1 MKVLIT
7 GANGML
13 GRDVAAIA
21 DAEHHEVVALDRS
34 ALDITNERSVH
45 RLIEQ
50 ELPRVVVNCAAYT
63 AVDLAQENEY
73 EATRINGEGAGF
85 VAAAA
90 AAVGAKVYYP
100 SSDYV
105 FDGLKTEPYVESDD
119 VNPVGAYGRSK
130 LAGEIATAEANPRHV
145 IVRTSW
151 LYGLEGGNF
160 VETML
165 TLAQRQNEVLVVRDQ
180 IGCPTYT
187 QQLAGAIVDMFD
199 FEKLGV
205 MHIAGG
211 EYCSWYDFAR
221 EIFRQSQLDVKVLS
235 ATSDMLERPAPRPPF
250 SALVTERDDVPV
262 LPRWDHGL
270 HDYLAARAQKAA
282 AEPAGERPAVID
294 EPVENTIEETS

>member
-7 GANGML
+7 GAGGML
-13 GRDVAAIA
+13 GRDVAAVA
-21 DAEHHEVVALDRS
+21 DAEHHEVIALDRE
-34 ALDITNERSVH
+34 ALDVTNERAVH
-45 RLIEQ
+45 RVIEQ

-63 AVDLAQENEY
+63 SVDLAQENEW
-73 EATRINGEGAGF
+73 EAKRINAEGAGH

-105 FDGLKTEPYVESDD
+105 FDGLKTEPYVESDE

-130 LAGEIATAEANPRHV
+130 LEGEIATAEANPRHV

-151 LYGLEGGNF
+151 LFGLDGTNF

-165 TLAQRQNEVLVVRDQ
+165 TLAERQSEVLVVRDQ

-187 QQLAGAIVDMFD
+187 RQLAEGIVELFD
-199 FEKLGV
+199 YEKLGV

-211 EYCSWYDFAR
+211 EFCSWYDFAR

-235 ATSDMLERPAPRPPF
+235 ATSDMIDRPAPRPAF
-250 SALVTERDDVPV
+250 SALATERDDIPV

-270 HDYLAARAQKAA
+270 HDYLAARTA
-282 AEPAGERPAVID
+282 RL
-294 EPVENTIEETS
+294 IEETS